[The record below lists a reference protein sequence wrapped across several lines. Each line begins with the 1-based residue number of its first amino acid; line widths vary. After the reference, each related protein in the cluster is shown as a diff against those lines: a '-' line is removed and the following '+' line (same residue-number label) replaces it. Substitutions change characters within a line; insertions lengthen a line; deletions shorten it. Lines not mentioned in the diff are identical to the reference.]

1 MGESSGAA
9 IRVDE
14 NHEAG
19 SRKCTF
25 RVQANKSC
33 RNLARNPGTT
43 STLKAR
49 VHWDVAVDQHTQESQ
64 SSNASLI
71 FAFLPPWLF
80 TASIPCY
87 EIRTAFAATLAVNQ
101 SRSFWRRRTHAS
113 CLQRRSCR
121 RDAQLLRSP
130 GSAEPSELPYAH
142 RPYERF
148 FSPT

>member
-71 FAFLPPWLF
+71 FAFLPPRLL

-87 EIRTAFAATLAVNQ
+87 EIRTAFVPTSAVIQ
-101 SRSFWRRRTHAS
+101 SRRLGGERPMHFACSAESVAQDT
-113 CLQRRSCR
+113 
-121 RDAQLLRSP
+121 QLLRS
-130 GSAEPSELPYAH
+130 ARRIRTIRLPCTH
-142 RPYERF
+142 RPYARI